1 MTFLGL
7 LSQSVAELTQRRAAR
22 AVLES
27 IAKADA
33 ERRAARCGTLATL
46 EDFKNVPRLRG
57 QSGE

>member
-1 MTFLGL
+1 MTLFGSIL
-7 LSQSVAELTQRRAAR
+7 LSAGDLLLRQTAR
-22 AVLES
+22 ALLES
-27 IAKADA
+27 SAKADA

>member
-1 MTFLGL
+1 VTLFGSIL
-7 LSQSVAELTQRRAAR
+7 LSAGDLLLRQTAR
-22 AVLES
+22 ALLES
-27 IAKADA
+27 SAKADA